1 MQPKLMADVFVQ
13 KEIPMAE
20 KKSLESQYLNG
31 ILSLNLEPFKMFK
44 DREAQSLS
52 LATLQYSLHVMLLIS
67 QM

>member
-44 DREAQSLS
+44 DREPSL
-52 LATLQYSLHVMLLIS
+52 
-67 QM
+67 